1 MSGAAL
7 GVPPILARLKRETA
21 EQHARVEAML
31 PLLDA
36 GLTRDAYRRVL
47 AAFYGYHRPLEPA
60 LWSAPG
66 LAALGLHAAER
77 RKVPLLERDL
87 RALGLD
93 DTALAALPDCAR
105 LPDVGTLPH
114 AVGCLYVLEGATL
127 GGRVIERRLAR
138 TLGVDA
144 ASSDS
149 GGAFFASYGERVG
162 PMWAAYRA
170 AAARYAEEGGDED
183 AVVAAAAATF
193 ASLARWLEERGSLL
207 SLAVTG
213 AYP

>member
-1 MSGAAL
+1 MSAA
-7 GVPPILARLKRETA
+7 ILARLKRETA

-66 LAALGLHAAER
+66 LDALGLHAAER

-93 DTALAALPDCAR
+93 EAALAALPDCAR
-105 LPDVGTLPH
+105 LPDVGTLPQ

-138 TLGVDA
+138 TLGVNA
-144 ASSDS
+144 AR

-170 AAARYAEEGGDED
+170 AAVRYAEEGGDED
-183 AVVAAAAATF
+183 AAVAAAVDTF

-207 SLAVTG
+207 SLPVTG

>member
-1 MSGAAL
+1 LTAGGAL
-7 GVPPILARLKRETA
+7 GVPPVLARLKRETA

-66 LAALGLHAAER
+66 LAALGLRAADR

-93 DTALAALPDCAR
+93 EAALAALPDCAR
-105 LPDVGTLPH
+105 LPDVRTLPH

-144 ASSDS
+144 AR

-170 AAARYAEEGGDED
+170 AAARYVAEGGDED
-183 AVVAAAAATF
+183 AVVAAAVATF
-193 ASLARWLEERGSLL
+193 ETLAQWMEASGPLL
-207 SLAVTG
+207 SLAVTD

>member
-1 MSGAAL
+1 MSGATL

-47 AAFYGYHRPLEPA
+47 AAFYGFHRPLEPA

-93 DTALAALPDCAR
+93 DAALAALPDCAR

-127 GGRVIERRLAR
+127 GGRVIERRLVR

-144 ASSDS
+144 AR

-170 AAARYAEEGGDED
+170 AAARYAEEGGDEN
-183 AVVAAAAATF
+183 AVVAAAVETF

-207 SLAVTG
+207 SLPVAG

>member
-1 MSGAAL
+1 VSGA
-7 GVPPILARLKRETA
+7 ILARLRRETA

-66 LAALGLHAAER
+66 LDALGLRAAER

-93 DTALAALPDCAR
+93 AAALSVLPDCAR
-105 LPDVGTLPH
+105 LPDVGTLPR

-144 ASSDS
+144 AR

-162 PMWAAYRA
+162 PMWVAYRA
-170 AAARYAEEGGDED
+170 AAARYAEEGGDEN
-183 AVVAAAAATF
+183 AVVAAAVETF
-193 ASLARWLEERGSLL
+193 ASLARWLEQRGSLL
-207 SLAVTG
+207 SLPVTG